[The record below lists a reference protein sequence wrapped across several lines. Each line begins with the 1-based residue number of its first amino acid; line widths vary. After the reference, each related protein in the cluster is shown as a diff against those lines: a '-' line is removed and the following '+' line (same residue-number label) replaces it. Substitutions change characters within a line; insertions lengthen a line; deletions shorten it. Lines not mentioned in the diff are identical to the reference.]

1 MSVGNIEK
9 RGVNSYRLTVSGGS
23 DRNGKR
29 IKYQKTIKAKSER
42 EAGKA
47 LALFIADI
55 EAGKIQK
62 EPPPHEM
69 TFSEFTDLYL
79 NNYAMT
85 NLSGTT
91 VSEYKRILNVHLLP
105 RFGARPLSS
114 IRPLDALSLYAE
126 LGQDGI
132 RHDGK
137 QGGYSPRTIHR
148 VHELLRSMF
157 ELAFRWEL
165 INSNPIAKVTP
176 PKVGRAEVEFLTL
189 EEAKRL
195 YEKVGFEDPLFCAFV
210 RIAMLTG
217 LRRSEMLGLTWGA
230 VNMEKREMQVSI
242 AVVYVPDVGLVQ
254 KEPKTERSNRTIFL
268 TDGLLEEFNRLLLRR
283 NMLFPTAQI
292 TAQEYLFVTPNGI
305 LLHPDTITGYYRDFI
320 ARNPDLPN
328 VTLHGLRHTAATL
341 MLTNGVDIETVSR
354 VLGHASSTT
363 TSNYYLHSADES
375 KRRALQGLD
384 AAISNKQPF

>member
-1 MSVGNIEK
+1 MAVGNIEK

-23 DRNGKR
+23 DANGKR
-29 IKYQKTIKAKSER
+29 IKYQKTIKAKSDR

-62 EPPPHEM
+62 ESQPHEM
-69 TFSEFTDLYL
+69 TFAEFTTLYL
-79 NNYAMT
+79 QNYAKT

-91 VSEYKRILNVHLLP
+91 VSEYKRILDVHLLP
-105 RFGARPLSS
+105 RFGARPLNS
-114 IRPLDALSLYAE
+114 IKPLDALTLYGE
-126 LGQDGI
+126 LEKDGARI
-132 RHDGK
+132 DGK
-137 QGGYSPRTIHR
+137 PGGYSPRTIHR
-148 VHELLRSMF
+148 IHELLRSMF

-165 INSNPIAKVTP
+165 INSNPIARVTP

-189 EEAKRL
+189 EQAKTL
-195 YEKVGFEDPLFCAFV
+195 YERVGCEDSLFCSFV

-230 VNMEKREMQVSI
+230 IDFERREMHVSA
-242 AVVYVPDVGLVQ
+242 AVVYVPGVGLVQ
-254 KEPKTERSNRTIFL
+254 KDPKTDRSVRTIYL
-268 TDGLLEEFNRLLLRR
+268 TDGLLEELDGLLLRR
-283 NMLFPTAQI
+283 NALFPSSQI
-292 TAQEYLFVTPNGI
+292 NSQEYIFVAPNGV
-305 LLHPDTITGYYRDFI
+305 LLHPDTISGYYRDFI

-341 MLTNGVDIETVSR
+341 MLYNGVDIETVSR

-375 KRRALQGLD
+375 KRLALQGLD
-384 AAISNKQPF
+384 AAIKSR